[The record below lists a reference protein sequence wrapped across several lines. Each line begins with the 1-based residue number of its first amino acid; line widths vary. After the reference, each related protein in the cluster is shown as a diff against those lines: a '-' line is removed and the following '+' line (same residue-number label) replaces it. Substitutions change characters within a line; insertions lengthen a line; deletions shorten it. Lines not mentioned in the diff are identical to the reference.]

1 MGMDFSK
8 ARRGSKKTKTKTVI
22 VTTQQRLIILRT
34 WERLCADM
42 AQIGIAVMLRVF
54 ELKPSYKASFV
65 FCQKTGNDLIQD
77 KFFRA
82 HAFRFAQH
90 FLEQAANAVVEN
102 IDNLDEEVKEFFFS
116 LGRSHVGK
124 PDFRVSY
131 FGIISDAMAYV
142 WEDYLKGRFSAQAEQ
157 AWRSVFTFISG
168 TMADGYIQET
178 MDRETAMRSSSLELD
193 PTAPTI
199 RTELPPSMRA
209 RLKSTHAKT
218 MSAP

>member
-1 MGMDFSK
+1 MTCTSHQYIAWAAPLLASANMTS
-8 ARRGSKKTKTKTVI
+8 
-22 VTTQQRLIILRT
+22 ILPLPQPYLT
-34 WERLCADM
+34 PHHLPLLP
-42 AQIGIAVMLRVF
+42 Q
-54 ELKPSYKASFV
+54 
-65 FCQKTGNDLIQD
+65 
-77 KFFRA
+77 
-82 HAFRFAQH
+82 
-90 FLEQAANAVVEN
+90 
-102 IDNLDEEVKEFFFS
+102 
-116 LGRSHVGK
+116 
-124 PDFRVSY
+124 
-131 FGIISDAMAYV
+131 IISDAMAYV